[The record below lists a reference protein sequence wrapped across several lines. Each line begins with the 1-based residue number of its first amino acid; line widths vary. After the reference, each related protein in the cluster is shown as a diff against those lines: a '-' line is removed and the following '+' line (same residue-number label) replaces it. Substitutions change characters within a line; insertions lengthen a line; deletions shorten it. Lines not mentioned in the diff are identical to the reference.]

1 MKLSLLRHSVAL
13 FTMLTVFCSLTLS
26 AQSSSNKQRENDAY
40 IAEHQRNMEKI
51 RQEQANRVKQ
61 RLVAD
66 ADTTS
71 VYLFASSFAFGDS
84 VMYISPIQKIEQVQL
99 TNKAY
104 LLGRSDF
111 SKQFAEF
118 LEENGCIAPQLPSLF
133 FSEKQSVVLK
143 KRAKVEKHCKKKMS
157 FGIMYVDDFEFSPI
171 LY

>member
-1 MKLSLLRHSVAL
+1 MKLSLVRRLAV
-13 FTMLTVFCSLTLS
+13 LS
-26 AQSSSNKQRENDAY
+26 AVLFVCSSLFAQNSTSDKQRENDAY

-71 VYLFASSFAFGDS
+71 VYMFASSFAFGDS
-84 VMYISPIQKIEQVQL
+84 VIYISSIQKMNQVQL

-111 SKQFAEF
+111 SKQYAGF
-118 LEENGCIAPQLPSLF
+118 LEDNGCVSPQLPSLF
-133 FSEKQSVVLK
+133 FSEKQSVVQK
-143 KRAKVEKHCKKKMS
+143 KRAKVEKHFKKKMS
-157 FGIMYVDDFEFSPI
+157 FGVIYVDDFMFFPV